1 MISLAKEIMNGRR
14 LTQEDDLTVLLEAG
28 QGADMIRRE
37 LCGDRMDLCSI
48 INGRGGRCSENCKFC
63 VQSAHNHTNCEEY
76 GFLDTERFVEGC
88 GHAARQGVNR
98 YSIVTAGR
106 TLEGRDLEKEIASYQ
121 TMHDAY
127 PNMILCASHGLVK
140 LGDLKRMHE
149 AGSHVSYQCGN
160 LGAVLSG
167 NLYHAHL

>member
-1 MISLAKEIMNGRR
+1 
-14 LTQEDDLTVLLEAG
+14 
-28 QGADMIRRE
+28 MIRRE

-121 TMHDAY
+121 AMHDAY
-127 PNMILCASHGLVK
+127 PDMILCASHGLVK